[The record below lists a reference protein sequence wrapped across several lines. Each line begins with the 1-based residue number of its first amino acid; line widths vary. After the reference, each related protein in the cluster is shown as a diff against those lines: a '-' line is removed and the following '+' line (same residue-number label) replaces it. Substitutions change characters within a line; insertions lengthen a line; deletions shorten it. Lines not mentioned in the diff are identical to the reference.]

1 MEWRLGLDLGTNSI
15 GWAAIRLGVVE
26 GEETGRSL
34 LAAGTRIFTDNRDK
48 NGNTPAAKRTLARS
62 MRKRRDRYKQRRT
75 ALMRHM
81 VAKGLMPGDETDR
94 KALQDL
100 DPFEIRSRALTEP
113 VDPHHVGR
121 AIFHL
126 NQRRGFK
133 SNRKLDRKQKDGMVR
148 TGVERLRAQIEAVG
162 AKTFGDFL
170 HKRRHGADPSAVPH
184 VRTRILTLPPEQPGG
199 KPRDVYDFY
208 PERALL
214 EEEFE
219 AIWDAQAKF
228 LPEVFTE
235 ATGRFLKGLVF
246 DQRPL
251 KASTV
256 GKCTLL
262 PENRWADDPNRGDRI
277 PRMHPLFQRRR
288 LLEEL
293 NALRVRR
300 PGDPERPLSL
310 LERNLLLSKLAS
322 SRKVKY
328 ESLRK
333 AIKLPEDARF
343 NKESEHRSEM
353 LGDEIAA
360 EMGAKARFGKTW
372 ATLPMGTRWSIVKD
386 LDDLEGDD
394 QVAAF
399 VERLKKDHGLT
410 SEAAEAVLEARFP
423 EGHGRFCELAT
434 RLLVERLE
442 AEVIVYS
449 EAVAKLDL
457 HHSDRRTG
465 EFWLDAKGRPALPY
479 YAQVLTQQVI
489 PGNPEAGPDA
499 PDHVL
504 HGRLSNATVH
514 VALNQLRRVVN
525 VLIRRFGMPAEIAV
539 EIGRDLKMSSEEK
552 ARHAAENSRNRKE
565 AEKRSEKIRE
575 LNDIPDTGANR
586 ALWKAWEDLDREN
599 AANRR
604 CPYSGRQISA
614 RMLFSGDAEIDHIL
628 PFAETMDDSAGNRVV
643 SLKEANRIKRKRSP
657 YEARHDL
664 RAHFGEDA
672 SWDAILERASKLPKS
687 KSWRFEPEAMRKH
700 AADGGFL
707 ARQLVDTQYLSRL
720 AHVYLSSLYP
730 GSGAGSSKVWVS
742 PGKLTEMLRRNWGL
756 NSLLPDDNYAGGASQ
771 PKNRKDH
778 RHHAIDAIVVG
789 VTDRSMINRISR
801 EAGLRG
807 DQGANE
813 MTRRLPEP
821 WEDFRADV
829 REVVSSIVVSHRP
842 DHGDT
847 KSDSGERRST
857 AGKLH
862 DDMAYRI
869 PAEGP
874 FDRPIEVFRY
884 APLTGDKESA
894 LEDVKDPVLRER
906 LIEWTRDHVEK
917 ALEGL
922 GTVDEKAR
930 ERLRAEAFQRALT
943 LFGDRTHGFSID
955 GKVVYPGMR
964 RALRSKMATVI
975 PIRDSQGRAY
985 KGLIGNSNH
994 RVEVWELKDGS
1005 WVADIVTM
1013 FDAHTKGWVS
1023 RVRAENPTARKVLSL
1038 KKGDVLAIERENE
1051 NLLLRVVGFNQTA
1064 RLTMVQLN
1072 EGGNLQERDRASN
1085 DVDPFKY
1092 VYRAA
1097 HLLREWRGRQ
1107 VRIDETGRVQ
1117 DPGFPARKGR

>member
-15 GWAAIRLGVVE
+15 GWAAIRLGMLE

-62 MRKRRDRYKQRRT
+62 MRKRRDRYKQRRA

-81 VAKGLMPGDETDR
+81 VAKGLMPGNEADR
-94 KALQDL
+94 KALQGL
-100 DPFEIRSRALTEP
+100 DPFEIRSHALTER

-133 SNRKLDRKQKDGMVR
+133 SNRKLDRKQKDGMVK
-148 TGVERLRAQIEAVG
+148 TGVQRLRAQIEASG

-170 HKRRHGADPSAVPH
+170 HKRRRGADPSAVPH

-199 KPRDVYDFY
+199 KPHDVYDFY
-208 PERALL
+208 PDRVLL
-214 EEEFE
+214 EEEFQ
-219 AIWDAQAKF
+219 AIWDSQARF
-228 LPEVFTE
+228 SPEVFTE
-235 ATGRFLKGLVF
+235 EAGRFLKGLVF

-251 KASTV
+251 KPVTV

-262 PENRWADDPNRGDRI
+262 PESRWSDDPNAGDRI

-293 NALRVRR
+293 NALRIRI
-300 PGDPERPLSL
+300 PGEAERPLDL
-310 LERNLLLSKLAS
+310 IQRNLLLSKLAT

-333 AIKLPEDARF
+333 ALKLPADARF
-343 NKESEHRSEM
+343 NKESEHRTEM
-353 LGDEIAA
+353 LGDEVAA
-360 EMGAKARFGKTW
+360 EMGAKTRFGKSW
-372 ATLPMGTRWSIVKD
+372 AILPVDMQWNLVRD
-386 LDDLEGDD
+386 LEGLEGDD

-399 VERLKKDHGLT
+399 VDRLKHDHGLT
-410 SEAAEAVLEARFP
+410 PEAADAVLEARFP

-442 AEVIVYS
+442 TEVIVYS
-449 EAVAKLDL
+449 EAVANLDL

-465 EFWLDAKGRPALPY
+465 EVWVDANGRSALPY

-489 PGNPEAGPDA
+489 PGKPDAGPDA
-499 PDHVL
+499 PEHVL
-504 HGRLSNATVH
+504 HGRVSNATVH

-525 VLIRRFGMPAEIAV
+525 VLIRRFGMPAQIAV
-539 EIGRDLKMSSEEK
+539 EIGRDLKMTSEEK
-552 ARHAAENSRNRKE
+552 ARHASENSRNRKD

-586 ALWKAWEDLDREN
+586 ALWKAWEELDREN

-614 RMLFSGDAEIDHIL
+614 RMLFNGDAEIDHIL

-664 RAHFGEDA
+664 QARFGEDA
-672 SWDAILERASKLPKS
+672 SWDAIMERVSKLPKS
-687 KSWRFEPEAMRKH
+687 KAWRFEPDAMRKH
-700 AADGGFL
+700 AAEGGFL

-720 AHVYLSSLYP
+720 AHLYLSSLYP
-730 GSGAGSSKVWVS
+730 GSGTGSSKVWVS

-756 NSLLPDDNYAGGASQ
+756 NSLLPDDNYAGGANQ

-789 VTDRSMINRISR
+789 LTDRSMINRISR

-807 DQGANE
+807 DLGANE

-821 WEDFRADV
+821 WQDFRAEV
-829 REVVSSIVVSHRP
+829 RDVVSSIVVSHRP
-842 DHGDT
+842 DHGD
-847 KSDSGERRST
+847 SAGGRST
-857 AGKLH
+857 AGQLH
-862 DDMAYRI
+862 DEMAYRI

-884 APLTGDKESA
+884 APLTGVKESD
-894 LEDVKDPVLRER
+894 LDDIKDDELRSR
-906 LIEWTRDHVEK
+906 LVEWTRKRVAE
-917 ALEGL
+917 EMG
-922 GTVDEKAR
+922 AR
-930 ERLRAEAFQRALT
+930 NFEDANARDRFRGEAFQRALSI
-943 LFGDRTHGFSID
+943 FGDREHGFAIED
-955 GKVVYPGMR
+955 KVVYPGIR
-964 RALRSKMATVI
+964 KALRSKKATVI
-975 PIRDSQGRAY
+975 PIRDANGRAY

-1005 WVADIVTM
+1005 WKSDIVTM

-1023 RVRAENPTARKVLSL
+1023 RIRAENPTARKVLSL
-1038 KKGDVLAIERENE
+1038 KKGDVVAIEKDGE
-1051 NLLLRVVGFNQTA
+1051 NLLLRIVGFNQGA
-1064 RLTMVQLN
+1064 RLTMTALN
-1072 EGGNLQERDRASN
+1072 EGGNLQERDRSSN
-1085 DVDPFKY
+1085 DLDPFKY
-1092 VYRAA
+1092 VYKAA
-1097 HLLREWRGRQ
+1097 HLLKEWKGRQ
-1107 VRIDETGRVQ
+1107 VRIDETGRVL
-1117 DPGFPARKGR
+1117 DPGFPARKTK